1 MDAGAPDR
9 RETQTKPAQRAPAAL
24 VTLLAFSAGGTV
36 ANLYYN
42 QPLLAAMA
50 RSTGATERQIGMIPT
65 LTQLGYGLAMVAL
78 VPLGDRYERR
88 GLIVRMTWAS
98 VVALGL
104 VAIAPNWAALCV
116 ASLLLGIASMIPQY
130 IIPYAAGVAAPEE
143 RGRVVGTVMSGL
155 LIGILV
161 SRTVSGFVGEHFGW
175 RTMYVVAAFAMA
187 ALSCVLRVL
196 LPPQPPEQEVSLR
209 ALYVSLVGLVREQPV
224 LRLHAALGA
233 LTFAGFSAFWSTL
246 AFHLESPQLGYGSAV
261 AGSFGLIGVGG
272 ALAAPLAGRFS
283 DGRDSGIVTILAGC
297 AVLVSFAIFGVFGTS
312 LLGLAA
318 GVILL
323 DLGVQAS
330 QITNQARVYGL
341 APHMRNRLNTV
352 YMATYFAGGALG
364 SALGGQAWSIA
375 GWTGVSITGGVLA
388 AAALAVFVIG
398 RARLHDRAKITHA

>member
-1 MDAGAPDR
+1 LADLDP
-9 RETQTKPAQRAPAAL
+9 RAPRWL
-24 VTLLAFSAGGTV
+24 VTLLAVSAGATV

-50 RSTGATERQIGMIPT
+50 RSMGASERETGLIPT
-65 LTQLGYGLAMVAL
+65 LTQLGYGLAMVVL

-88 GLIVRMTWAS
+88 SLIVRMTLAS

-104 VAIAPNWAALCV
+104 VAIAPNLVALCA
-116 ASLLLGIASMIPQY
+116 ASLLLGVASMVPQY
-130 IIPYAAGVAAPEE
+130 IVPYAAGAAAPRE
-143 RGRVVGTVMSGL
+143 RGRVVGSVMSGL

-161 SRTVSGFVGEHFGW
+161 SRTVSGFVGAQFGW
-175 RTMYVVAAFAMA
+175 RSMYIAAAGAMA
-187 ALSCVLRVL
+187 ALSGVLRVF
-196 LPPQPPEQEVSLR
+196 LPPQPPDQEISLR
-209 ALYVSLVGLVREQPV
+209 ALYVSLVGLARDQPV

-233 LTFAGFSAFWSTL
+233 FTFAAFSTFWSTL
-246 AFHLESPQLGYGSAV
+246 AFHLESPPLGFGSAV
-261 AGSFGLIGVGG
+261 TGGFGLIGVVG

-283 DGRDSGIVTILAGC
+283 DGRDSGIVTIIAGLC
-297 AVLVSFAIFGVFGTS
+297 VLGSFVIFGVFGTS
-312 LLGLAA
+312 LIGLAV

-352 YMATYFAGGALG
+352 YMATYFAGGAIG
-364 SALGGQAWSIA
+364 SALGGQAWAIA
-375 GWTGVSITGGVLA
+375 GWTGVSLTGGALA

-398 RARLHDRAKITHA
+398 RARLRQREDRESSSDVQSDAGAA